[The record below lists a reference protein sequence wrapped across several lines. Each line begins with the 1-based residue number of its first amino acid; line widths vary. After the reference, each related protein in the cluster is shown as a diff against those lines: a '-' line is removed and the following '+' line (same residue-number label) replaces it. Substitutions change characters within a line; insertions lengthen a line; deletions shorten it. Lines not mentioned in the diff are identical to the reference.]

1 MNQTT
6 NTSSP
11 WWDGKIAIA
20 FTEEDWHLIL
30 NNLIWEYS
38 PTCGDTVCGC
48 PRAMEIIDEIR
59 KHVIDDE

>member
-1 MNQTT
+1 MKKHID
-6 NTSSP
+6 TSDP
-11 WWDGKIAIA
+11 WQEDKIAIA
-20 FTEEDWHLIL
+20 FAEEDWHLIL

-59 KHVIDDE
+59 RRVINDE